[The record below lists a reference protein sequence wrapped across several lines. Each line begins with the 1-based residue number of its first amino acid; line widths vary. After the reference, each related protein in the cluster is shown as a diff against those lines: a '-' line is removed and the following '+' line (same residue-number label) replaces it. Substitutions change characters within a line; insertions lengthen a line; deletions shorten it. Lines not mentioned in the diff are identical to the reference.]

1 MHTVVRSARV
11 GRRKVTKGAGSIYA
25 ALGRLSYAKCDLAVM
40 QFVLGLS
47 TLLQEAFAHICEY
60 FYVYCP

>member
-1 MHTVVRSARV
+1 MVVRSARV

-40 QFVLGLS
+40 QLFWGYLHSCKEPLP
-47 TLLQEAFAHICEY
+47 L
-60 FYVYCP
+60 YVNISMI